1 LTKGFTKDG
10 KFHPITDYKKGIRK
24 SRDQQ
29 VKQQGVKVERKARAV
44 TITDM
49 DDFTLDLRIES
60 LQDEVQRRTA
70 LEQTGVPNSDIA
82 EIKKML
88 MTAQL
93 EKRKRIANPE
103 TQSQLSEHIV
113 QIINKSLPSTLSF
126 AYKTSNIRGIEKK
139 SSNKWIFTVVMQ
151 SHDAI
156 TVGEIVS
163 AGFKAIEIND
173 VLDTRH
179 ATFEGDLGLG

>member
-1 LTKGFTKDG
+1 MESDG
-10 KFHPITDYKKGIRK
+10 FHPHTQYKGVRK
-24 SRDQQ
+24 SRDQSA
-29 VKQQGVKVERKARAV
+29 KSEGIKVERKARAV
-44 TITDM
+44 AITDM

-88 MTAQL
+88 MTVQL
-93 EKRKRIANPE
+93 EKRKRVANPE

-113 QIINKSLPSTLSF
+113 QIINKSLLPSKLTF
-126 AYKTSNIRGIEKK
+126 PYKTNNIRGIEKK
-139 SSNKWIFTVVMQ
+139 GSNKWIFTVVMQ
-151 SHDAI
+151 SRDEQ
-156 TVGEIVS
+156 TVKEIEG

-173 VLDTRH
+173 ILDTRH